1 MPQYEVLH
9 NEVAPEGEY
18 SFRVTNAE
26 EKQSKA
32 GNAMIELEL
41 QVDVPGKN
49 GGIKVWDRLVFAK
62 DSTWKVDDFRRS
74 TGEKLVEGPGS
85 FEAEDCVDRFGRL
98 RLTVEEYEGR
108 SRNRVGQYL
117 DPNAEKTAESPSK
130 KVDPPSLLE
139 QLGDDEMPM

>member
-1 MPQYEVLH
+1 
-9 NEVAPEGEY
+9 
-18 SFRVTNAE
+18 
-26 EKQSKA
+26 
-32 GNAMIELEL
+32 MIELQL